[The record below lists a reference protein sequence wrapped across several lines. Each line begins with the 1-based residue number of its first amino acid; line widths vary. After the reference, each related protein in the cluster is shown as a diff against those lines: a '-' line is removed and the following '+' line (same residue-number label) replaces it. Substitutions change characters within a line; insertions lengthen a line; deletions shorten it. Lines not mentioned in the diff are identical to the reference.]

1 LVAPKEPSLL
11 RELAHELRDRL
22 SPVRSAVDLMRL
34 RGFVPEVG
42 SAVAGRIEQG
52 LDRALATLDAFL
64 LAEQCESGTAVLA
77 VAPVSLTR
85 LLERVHEAVPAPLRS
100 RCRFEPP
107 SPDIAVLADAD
118 RSAQALAAMVLHVL
132 AVARDSPLEVRV
144 ASAGVPQL
152 LLAFACAEP
161 PVSEDW
167 FGTWR
172 SPPGAA
178 PMALRTAR
186 ELVRLQQGNVELRAP
201 APGRA
206 ELVVEFPR
214 ASATVPVVGSVASVV
229 AARTD
234 AARRGE
240 VTTATALEP
249 GRAPNGA
256 GGARLLM
263 VEDNAEVRRAYREAL
278 LVLGYQVGEARS
290 AEEAL
295 AAVTES
301 PPEIVLIDINL
312 PGMNGYRLAKTL
324 KARVTG
330 PIRLVMLSG
339 VTLDDMTLQLS
350 RQAGFD
356 QCFDKAAGPKA
367 LHALLMRLQG
377 GPGLA
382 GQ

>member
-11 RELAHELRDRL
+11 RDLAHEVRDAL

-34 RGFVPEVG
+34 RGFAPEVV

-64 LAEQCESGTAVLA
+64 LAEQCESGTAVLT

-107 SPDIAVLADAD
+107 SPDIAVLADAE

-132 AVARDSPLEVRV
+132 AVARGSPLEVRV

-214 ASATVPVVGSVASVV
+214 ASATAPGVGSVAGV
-229 AARTD
+229 AAARS
-234 AARRGE
+234 AERRGE
-240 VTTATALEP
+240 VTTATASQP
-249 GRAPNGA
+249 SRGPNGA

-278 LVLGYQVGEARS
+278 LVLGYEVGEARS

-312 PGMNGYRLAKTL
+312 PGMNGYRLAKAL
-324 KARVTG
+324 KAKVTG

>member
-1 LVAPKEPSLL
+1 MAPSLL
-11 RELAHELRDRL
+11 RELAHELRDAL
-22 SPVRSAVDLMRL
+22 SPVRSALDLMRL
-34 RGFVPEVG
+34 RGFAPEMS

-85 LLERVHEAVPAPLRS
+85 LLEHALEAVPAPMRA
-100 RCRFEPP
+100 RCRLELP
-107 SPDIAVLADAD
+107 SPDIEVLADAG
-118 RSAQALAAMVLHVL
+118 RSAQALAAMLLHVL
-132 AVARDSPLEVRV
+132 AVVRDSPVEVRA
-144 ASAGVPQL
+144 ASSPARDANAAGVAQL
-152 LLAFACAEP
+152 RLAFSCAEP
-161 PVSEDW
+161 PASDEW

-178 PMALRTAR
+178 PLPLRTAR
-186 ELVRLQQGNVELRAP
+186 ELMRLQQGNLELRVA

-206 ELVVEFPR
+206 ELIAEFPR
-214 ASATVPVVGSVASVV
+214 ASATAPVAGV
-229 AARTD
+229 
-234 AARRGE
+234 
-240 VTTATALEP
+240 ATARSAENGGELTSAAAPGP
-249 GRAPNGA
+249 GRARNGA
-256 GGARLLM
+256 GGGRLLM

-278 LVLGYQVGEARS
+278 LELGYEVGEART

-295 AAVTES
+295 AAVAES

-312 PGMNGYRLAKTL
+312 PGMNGYRLAKAL
-324 KARVTG
+324 KAQVTG

-339 VTLDDMTLQLS
+339 VTLDEMTLQLS

-367 LHALLMRLQG
+367 LHALLMRL
-377 GPGLA
+377 
-382 GQ
+382 